1 MRFWKDVVFDEF
13 LDWQKVGP
21 KFKKSMTL
29 TDNLKKG
36 ASFGRVRWRVGEE
49 KELGF

>member
-1 MRFWKDVVFDEF
+1 MFFDEF

-21 KFKKSMTL
+21 KFKTSATL

-36 ASFGRVRWRVGEE
+36 GSLGRGRRERWRAREA